1 MVVQKI
7 GAQYLVKRVTDYVMA
22 PPPSAAEQELEPE
35 QQARVA
41 APETIGPDLDGDEIR
56 DDEGQLLGT
65 ARRVRNVA
73 VYVVTDGFG
82 NPLEVLQ
89 QAFDDP
95 ETRVMFHTVD
105 ERLAGLIYVPDPNKA
120 PPRADGMRADE
131 V

>member
-22 PPPSAAEQELEPE
+22 PPPAAGEPDSEPE
-35 QQARVA
+35 QQARA
-41 APETIGPDLDGDEIR
+41 GAPEVIGPDLDGDEIH

-82 NPLEVLQ
+82 NPLEVLH
-89 QAFDDP
+89 QAVDDA

-105 ERLAGLIYVPDPNKA
+105 GRLTGIIYVPDPSKA